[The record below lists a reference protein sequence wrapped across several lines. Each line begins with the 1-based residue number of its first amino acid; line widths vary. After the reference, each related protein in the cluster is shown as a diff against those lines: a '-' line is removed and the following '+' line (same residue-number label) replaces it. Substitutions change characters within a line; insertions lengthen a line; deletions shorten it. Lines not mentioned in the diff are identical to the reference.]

1 MAKNSTRPVGS
12 AFKTTKSESSDKK
25 SRKGAGFA
33 TTGSLFAKY
42 QVADSGG
49 YISQEFQ
56 DFGYRLAVELD
67 DLKHKSL
74 YMRLAKKEPR
84 QLLERARSFVSDAHE
99 VKSKARLFMWKIKQ
113 LKAEQSEKT
122 SSKKQSTQAE
132 QLSFGAVDTEE
143 QKD

>member
-1 MAKNSTRPVGS
+1 MVKNSSRADS
-12 AFKTTKSESSDKK
+12 KKTEKDGKS
-25 SRKGAGFA
+25 GFSLA
-33 TTGSLFAKY
+33 GSLFERY

-84 QLLERARSFVSDAHE
+84 QLLERALSFVSDAHA
-99 VKSKARLFMWKIKQ
+99 VKSKAKLFMWKLQQIKQ
-113 LKAEQSEKT
+113 EK
-122 SSKKQSTQAE
+122 K
-132 QLSFGAVDTEE
+132 GA
-143 QKD
+143 